1 MPTLTPTSGKP
12 GQTLKITVTGLPADL
27 WPIPFFLFHPP
38 GPGTGYISK
47 GYFDV
52 KKGSIHKIKPG
63 TYELEVTILP
73 SAPEGQHVVT
83 VVNKLGNQIQ
93 IGNFTVRSLLITK
106 PLSIPYSSMVSGIP
120 ATTTKPAAQTST
132 SSSPAPGSVE
142 AKISE
147 AKIKILK
154 SEAKFFEELAK
165 AAPQQIGKTEWLRA
179 AAEKECCAAQL
190 VNALAG
196 KDKKSVQTTITQP
209 QAVSPTAALTQSYT
223 FQASGKTG
231 PTGIPQFGFQ
241 IGSVSYTIPVP
252 AGTTATAAIQ
262 QLSQF
267 LSASGLHV
275 AVQGNTITV
284 KATLPPRV
292 LTGSGL
298 VVLDQTSVDVDDDLG
313 KTPFEIGSC
322 DCLKNGSP
330 SDGPIPVINQLLL
343 RTPEILVA
351 GQPQEI
357 ELSASLDGTPVGQV
371 PLLVNVVD
379 PETGAKIDDLSCL
392 NGMPALTEG
401 GDAGVVIWTG
411 EEGLGTAFIQF
422 ENQGD
427 YQINC
432 SLFEGQ
438 INFELNTRPYIA
450 GIPST
455 IVAISTTV
463 VSVAPNPQ
471 KALGCSN
478 YFNPEMDGLN
488 DEVNV
493 ASGTLNFKKI
503 LYQIPGRGN
512 NIFRL
517 ILTYSSDLKRQG
529 VLGPNWDHNHNKRLQ
544 KPLTIHN
551 GFGDALV
558 HGNEIIPKNPKSP
571 TGDFSVVYLQN
582 IDPTNPKSD
591 LIAIR
596 RFPGGLQEKFHYQ
609 SGLLIESQDTKGNKT
624 RYFYE
629 KIGGKCVLKTIVDSM
644 GRRVANFTYGMF
656 ESNDRTG
663 KNNTQ
668 IIAVTDHTGRQIKLN
683 YNETEQQD
691 GGISTLSSI
700 TSFKATSTPDN
711 TFPNGKTTIYKYLSL
726 PPSKQN
732 PNASLRNNLIA
743 IINPNEVED
752 GSLEPS
758 ETIEWG
764 MLPSDRAF
772 DRVKRQI
779 GNNGQTTREIN
790 FIYDYKGPSTQN
802 LCTDKIVTVIDPEKH
817 KRVYYFTIDGFKE
830 KFEEYTGLYDS
841 EGNLSAPP
849 IRGGTPEIFTSLF
862 DYTKDGQVK
871 KVTNP
876 EDDSIEYEHEKLGGQ
891 DPLFERLNSNNLI
904 KKTRRPGPRKGDQNE
919 ITEEWVYDHYF
930 QGIILHRKAGRF
942 ELGATRDLEFEEKTI
957 YDWQKIIEQG
967 EPASKYPGVEIRTPQ
982 TGDLSFKDFI
992 RGGNPVEVTTK
1003 VYRGQNP
1010 LQEIITRKDYNK
1022 FGQVIR
1028 SVDPEGNHTTYEYYP
1043 EINPGGAVVTSPV
1056 PNITLD
1062 HTTGGYLKTLMV
1074 DHEHEPDANLP
1085 SQDLNY
1091 PFSTAA
1097 PSRKRTD
1104 FLYDSRGNKIKEINP
1119 RGVVTITEFNEMD
1132 QVTAVHEGIEIDPFR
1147 SELGLSPVSAVTKRI
1162 FYDANGRQVQNNLT
1176 SNRDILSYL
1185 GLSPFPFDHTGSI
1198 AEWKEYN
1205 RENQLTAVTRLRDD
1219 QGFVR
1224 EETYY
1229 NRNNKV
1235 IEVRSGVVTSGEDPE
1250 NRILTRYDERGLVY
1264 ETIQGG
1270 ESDKKSISRFYYDKS
1285 RNKIRCEDGEGNST
1299 YFFYDGYNRLIK
1311 EIDPT
1316 GLETLT
1322 GYDAAGN
1329 ILSIKKIGIPKD
1341 TRERPALAP
1350 DLSNLFE
1357 ALKGNVLL
1365 SSEETEYDELNRAI
1379 KTKEKYFTVLPDGT
1393 SNPINR
1399 SGSKNDVVVSKTS
1412 YDRNNRVLY
1421 TEDDNKHRTYFVY
1434 DGADREVLVEDPMG
1448 NVQEKEFDAND
1459 NLILVRDREV
1469 YSVDVTKSREI
1480 FTEKNS
1486 YDALDRVIKNT
1497 NNIGNIRET
1506 IYDNLGNIVRKI
1518 DAEGNVNEFKYDA
1531 LLRKIKTV
1539 TILSEDGTGLTP
1551 LDLSQGG
1558 NGKQTIQYEYNDN
1571 DNLRK
1576 IIDDNGNATA
1586 FAYDALNR
1594 IEIETYADGTEV
1606 VLKYDKNNNIIE
1618 KLDANETKIGNK
1630 YDRRGW
1636 EVETEITYPTTG
1648 SNPEYLGGTRK
1659 KTRVFDSLGR
1669 EIEATDETD
1678 DSNETAKVISQYDS
1692 LDNQIEETQGLGVG
1706 KNEKMMRE
1714 YDGEGNEVLRK
1725 YFIGQQSTPAL
1736 QLKYKYD
1743 AVNRIT
1749 TIKKGQ
1755 QEICS
1760 IQYIGERVD
1769 KLVHREK
1776 GPEIDLS
1783 YDRNRRVVRYLVTSP
1798 TTGDILDYVYTYDM
1812 EDNQTSECVRHM
1824 GEKGRAYKYDSAYQL
1839 IRSEKGKILSGHV
1852 AGASKKKIYSFDGV
1866 GNRKEVRDDQD
1877 TNKYTINSVNE
1888 YTNIDGQQLKYDKNG
1903 NLIED
1908 KKFKYRYDFLN
1919 RLVQVTDMAS
1929 GNIIGSYRYD
1939 AKGRRVRSISV
1950 VNGNTLTMRYLYA
1963 DEDILEERIEGTQ
1976 KKKVFIHHD
1985 EIDMPLELHVDNDI
1999 YIYHYNNQ
2007 KNIVAISDK
2016 NGDVI
2021 ERYEYEDYGKVRYL
2035 ESDGITEKSLSSIE
2049 NRYLFTGRELDPETG
2064 IYYFRARHY
2073 SPDSGRFIQR
2083 DPLGIADQINPYT
2096 YVGNNPHTRLD
2107 PSGMGG
2113 YGIGEWLSDLW
2124 NNAPGIR
2131 SASISGAK
2139 EGAKG
2144 GGSILVN
2151 EFTGGISDKMGI
2163 TNSEQYQGAAY
2174 DVARVTATISKE
2186 ALITAGTFGQGQT
2199 LRAIAKG
2206 ADYVD
2211 FAAST
2216 VAVGEGLSQIA
2227 EGDTRAGLV
2236 KAGLGAFSL
2245 GASSARFSHRLNK
2258 TDRIPRKRMNPKE
2271 PVLLSKRRPDG
2282 SITWEP
2288 SHTLTRREAKHLE
2301 GRRKALKRLEEIRKE
2316 RAKKL
2321 NEVYTPWD
2329 ESSFRRRVAEDSGG
2343 FWQAPPLGFDSSTL
2357 PHPPPGSLPDLPLPG
2372 QGFGLN
2378 PGG

>member
-12 GQTLKITVTGLPADL
+12 GQTLKITATGLPADL

-275 AVQGNTITV
+275 AVQGNTITI

-298 VVLDQTSVDVDDDLG
+298 VVLDQTSVAVDDDLG

-322 DCLKNGSP
+322 DCPKNGSP

-343 RTPEILVA
+343 RPPEILVA

-357 ELSASLDGTPVGQV
+357 ELSSSLDGTPVGQV

-392 NGMPALTEG
+392 NGIPALTEG

-411 EEGLGTAFIQF
+411 EEGLGTTVIQF
-422 ENQGD
+422 EKEGD

-432 SLFEGQ
+432 SVFDGQ
-438 INFELNTRPYIA
+438 INYEFNTRPYIVGA
-450 GIPST
+450 PST

-471 KALGCSN
+471 KALGCSS

-488 DEVNV
+488 DDVDV
-493 ASGTLNFKKI
+493 ASGALNFKKV
-503 LYQIPGRGN
+503 LCEIPERGDN
-512 NIFRL
+512 VFRL
-517 ILTYSSDLKRQG
+517 IFTHRSDLKRQG

-558 HGNEIIPKNPKSP
+558 HGKEIIPRNPKSP

-582 IDPTNPKSD
+582 IDPNNPKSD

-596 RFPGGLQEKFHYQ
+596 RFPGDLQEKFHYQ
-609 SGLLIESQDTKGNKT
+609 TGLLIESQDTKGNKI
-624 RYFYE
+624 RYYYE
-629 KIGGKCVLKTIVDSM
+629 KSGGKCVLKTIVDSL
-644 GRRVANFTYGMF
+644 GRRVANFTYGIF
-656 ESNDRTG
+656 QSNDGTG
-663 KNNTQ
+663 KNKPQ
-668 IIAVTDHTGRQIKLN
+668 IIAVTDHTGRQIKLS

-691 GGISTLSSI
+691 GGVSTLSAI
-700 TSFKATSTPDN
+700 TSFN
-711 TFPNGKTTIYKYLSL
+711 NKTTIYKYLAP

-743 IINPNEVED
+743 IINPTEVEN
-752 GSLEPS
+752 GFLEPS
-758 ETIEWG
+758 LMIEWG

-830 KFEEYTGLYDS
+830 KFEKYTGLYDS

-849 IRGGTPEIFTSLF
+849 IRGGTPEIFTTLF

-891 DPLFERLNSNNLI
+891 DLLLERLNSNNLI
-904 KKTRRPGPRKGDQNE
+904 KKTRRPGPRKGDQIE

-930 QGIILHRKAGRF
+930 QGIILHRKARRF
-942 ELGATRDLEFEEKTI
+942 EFGATRDLEFEERTT

-967 EPASKYPGVEIRTPQ
+967 EPDSNYPGVEILTPQ

-992 RGGNPVEVTTK
+992 KGGNPVEVTTK
-1003 VYRGQNP
+1003 VYKGQNP
-1010 LQEIITRKDYNK
+1010 LQEIITRMDYNE

-1028 SVDPEGNHTTYEYYP
+1028 SIDPEGNHTTYEYYP
-1043 EINPGGAVVTSPV
+1043 EINPGGAVITSPV
-1056 PNITLD
+1056 PHITLD
-1062 HTTGGYLKTLMV
+1062 HTTGGYLKTLIE

-1091 PFSTAA
+1091 PFSTTA
-1097 PSRKRTD
+1097 PSRKKTD

-1119 RGVVTITEFNEMD
+1119 RGIVTITEFNEMD
-1132 QVTAVHEGIEIDPFR
+1132 QVTAVHEGIEIDPSR
-1147 SELGLSPVSAVTKRI
+1147 SELGLSPVSAVTTRY
-1162 FYDANGRQVQNNLT
+1162 FYDANGRQVQNNRT
-1176 SNRDILSYL
+1176 SNRDILSYS

-1198 AEWKEYN
+1198 AEWREYN
-1205 RENQLTAVTRLRDD
+1205 RENLLTSVTRLRDD
-1219 QGFVR
+1219 KGFVR

-1229 NRNNKV
+1229 NRNNRV
-1235 IEVRSGVVTSGEDPE
+1235 IEVKSGVATSAEEPD
-1250 NRILTRYDERGLVY
+1250 NRIFTKYDERGLVY
-1264 ETIQGG
+1264 ETIRGG
-1270 ESDKKSISRFYYDKS
+1270 ESDKKSINRFYYDKNK
-1285 RNKIRCEDGEGNST
+1285 NKIRHEDGEGYNT
-1299 YFFYDGYNRLIK
+1299 YFFYDGYNRLVK
-1311 EIDPT
+1311 EIDPM

-1322 GYDAAGN
+1322 SYDAEGN
-1329 ILSIKKIGIPKD
+1329 VLSLKKNGIPKD
-1341 TRERPALAP
+1341 TRERSALTP
-1350 DLSNLFE
+1350 DLSNLSK
-1357 ALKGNVLL
+1357 ALEGNVLL
-1365 SSEETEYDELNRAI
+1365 SSDETEYDELNRVI
-1379 KTKEKYFTVLPDGT
+1379 KTKEKYFTVLPDST
-1393 SNPINR
+1393 SKPINR
-1399 SGSKNDVVVSKTS
+1399 SGSKNDEVVSKSS
-1412 YDRNNRVLY
+1412 YDRNNRILY
-1421 TEDDNKHRTYFVY
+1421 TEDDNKHRTYYGY
-1434 DGADREVLVEDPMG
+1434 DGADREILVIDPVG
-1448 NVQEKEFDAND
+1448 NVQEKEYDAND
-1459 NLILVRDREV
+1459 NLVLVR
-1469 YSVDVTKSREI
+1469 SRELYTDDITKPCEI
-1480 FTEKNS
+1480 FAERNS
-1486 YDALDRVIKNT
+1486 YDALDRIIKNT
-1497 NNIGNIRET
+1497 NNVGNARET

-1518 DAEGNVNEFKYDA
+1518 DAEGNVIKFKYDA
-1531 LLRKIKTV
+1531 LLRKIKTEK
-1539 TILSEDGTGLTP
+1539 ILTEDGTGATP
-1551 LDLSQGG
+1551 LDPSQGS
-1558 NGKQTIQYEYNDN
+1558 NGKQTIKYEYNDN
-1571 DNLRK
+1571 NNLLK
-1576 IIDDNGNATA
+1576 IIDDNGNITT

-1594 IEIETYADGTEV
+1594 IEKETYADGTEV
-1606 VLKYDKNNNIIE
+1606 VIMYDKNDNIIQ
-1618 KLDANETKIGNK
+1618 KLDANETKIVNK
-1630 YDRRGW
+1630 YDGRGR
-1636 EVETEITYPTTG
+1636 VVQTEITYPTSG
-1648 SNPEYLGGTRK
+1648 SAIDHLGGTKRQ
-1659 KTRVFDSLGR
+1659 TRIYDSLGR
-1669 EIEATDETD
+1669 EIETSDETENLD
-1678 DSNETAKVISQYDS
+1678 EKTSVLSQYDS
-1692 LDNQIEETQGLGVG
+1692 FDNLIEETQGIGAG
-1706 KNEKMMRE
+1706 NNEKMTRE
-1714 YDGEGNEVLRK
+1714 YDGESNEILRN
-1725 YFIGQQSTPAL
+1725 YFTGQQTTPAS
-1736 QLKYKYD
+1736 QLIYEYD
-1743 AVNRIT
+1743 AANRIT
-1749 TIKKGQ
+1749 MIKKDQ

-1769 KLVHREK
+1769 KLVHREN

-1783 YDRNRRVVRYLVTSP
+1783 YDRNRRVVRYVVNSSAA
-1798 TTGDILDYVYTYDM
+1798 GDILDYVYTYDR
-1812 EDNQTSECVRHM
+1812 EDNQTSECARHL

-1839 IRSEKGKILSGHV
+1839 VGSEKGKILSGQV
-1852 AGASKKKIYSFDGV
+1852 LGTSKKTQYDFDGV
-1866 GNRKEVRDDQD
+1866 GNRKEVRDDQE
-1877 TNKYTINSVNE
+1877 TNKYSINSVNE
-1888 YTNIDGQQLKYDKNG
+1888 YTDVDGQQLKYDKNG

-1908 KKFKYRYDFLN
+1908 KDFKYRYDFLN
-1919 RLVQVTDMAS
+1919 RLVQVINIIS
-1929 GNIIGSYRYD
+1929 GDIIGSYRYD
-1939 AKGRRVRSISV
+1939 AEGRRVRSISV
-1950 VNGNTLTMRYLYA
+1950 VNGSTLTKRYLYA
-1963 DEDILEERIEGTQ
+1963 EEDILEEKFEGTQ

-2007 KNIVAISDK
+2007 RNIVAISDK

-2021 ERYEYEDYGKVRYL
+2021 ERYEYGDYGNVKYL
-2035 ESDGITEKSLSSIE
+2035 ESDGVTEKSQSSID
-2049 NRYLFTGRELDPETG
+2049 NHYLFTGRELDLETKL
-2064 IYYFRARHY
+2064 YYFRARHY
-2073 SPDSGRFIQR
+2073 STEEGRFLQR
-2083 DPLGIADQINPYT
+2083 DPMGISESIGFYAYASNSPINRFDPFGMSDAEIRGLERAAATGDQNAANQLNRIRQRITGQARSKLAESLHRAKNAGQWGGPVSDIARDLTQQEVNRAAQELENTMPSDAKTARDAQRARELAEPRLNSYTPKQKVGKKAAKLGQKAGKI
-2096 YVGNNPHTRLD
+2096 L
-2107 PSGMGG
+2107 
-2113 YGIGEWLSDLW
+2113 
-2124 NNAPGIR
+2124 
-2131 SASISGAK
+2131 AK
-2139 EGAKG
+2139 GAKG
-2144 GGSILVN
+2144 LLKLGRTALKPTPAGVAAEGVIIITESIKAREAAKLGLVEIETAQGVIN
-2151 EFTGGISDKMGI
+2151 QALLDGLIKYDEILKMDYGESLNYINARRSAETQRLIDK
-2163 TNSEQYQGAAY
+2163 
-2174 DVARVTATISKE
+2174 
-2186 ALITAGTFGQGQT
+2186 
-2199 LRAIAKG
+2199 AKG
-2206 ADYVD
+2206 KI
-2211 FAAST
+2211 SN
-2216 VAVGEGLSQIA
+2216 I
-2227 EGDTRAGLV
+2227 
-2236 KAGLGAFSL
+2236 
-2245 GASSARFSHRLNK
+2245 
-2258 TDRIPRKRMNPKE
+2258 
-2271 PVLLSKRRPDG
+2271 KRR
-2282 SITWEP
+2282 
-2288 SHTLTRREAKHLE
+2288 
-2301 GRRKALKRLEEIRKE
+2301 
-2316 RAKKL
+2316 
-2321 NEVYTPWD
+2321 
-2329 ESSFRRRVAEDSGG
+2329 
-2343 FWQAPPLGFDSSTL
+2343 
-2357 PHPPPGSLPDLPLPG
+2357 
-2372 QGFGLN
+2372 
-2378 PGG
+2378 